1 MRQAIRLSVICLGI
15 IGIRLP
21 ARKNPF
27 QELPLTT
34 TWEDPLHAQPYH
46 YRERRQTMNELASI
60 VERLKALRLSGMA
73 EAISD
78 IIKLP
83 VRMRPSLKMALS
95 KMPETETR
103 CRDDSRTARLL
114 KASKLR
120 YQVLVED
127 ITCSTT
133 RNFTREQLTSIA
145 DCGFVRRGENP
156 LIAGLTGCGKS
167 YLACAL
173 GHQACTLGL
182 KTLYLNMN
190 RFVDVLKQSRLDGTF
205 SRTLSRLDKWYDYI
219 AEATLADAIMDRL
232 VNSSHHVSLEGPS
245 LRKRK
250 TNKLNSERDAS

>member
-1 MRQAIRLSVICLGI
+1 
-15 IGIRLP
+15 
-21 ARKNPF
+21 
-27 QELPLTT
+27 
-34 TWEDPLHAQPYH
+34 
-46 YRERRQTMNELASI
+46 MNELTSI
-60 VERLKALRLSGMA
+60 VERLKTLKLTGMA
-73 EAISD
+73 EAVSD

-83 VRMRPSLKMALS
+83 VQMWPSLEMALS
-95 KMPETETR
+95 KMIETETR
-103 CRDDSRTARLL
+103 CRDDSRTTRLL

-127 ITCSTT
+127 ITCSTA

-145 DCGFVRRGENP
+145 DCGFVRRGENL
-156 LIAGLTGCGKS
+156 LITGLTGCGKS

-205 SRTLSRLDKWYDYI
+205 SQVLSRLDKNDLIVLDDFGLQKMDSDTRIALLTLLEERYEKKSMIIMSQLPLNKWYDYI

-232 VNSSHHVSLEGPS
+232 INSSHHVNLEGPS

-250 TNKLNSERDAS
+250 K

>member
-1 MRQAIRLSVICLGI
+1 
-15 IGIRLP
+15 
-21 ARKNPF
+21 
-27 QELPLTT
+27 
-34 TWEDPLHAQPYH
+34 
-46 YRERRQTMNELASI
+46 MNELASI
-60 VERLKALRLSGMA
+60 VERLKALKLSGMA

-83 VRMRPSLKMALS
+83 MQMRPSLEMALS
-95 KMPETETR
+95 KMLETETR

-145 DCGFVRRGENP
+145 DCGFVRRGENL
-156 LIAGLTGCGKS
+156 LITGLTGCGKS

-205 SRTLSRLDKWYDYI
+205 SQMLSRLDKNDLIVLDDFGLQKMDSDTRIALLTLLEERYEKKSMIIMSQLPLDKWYDYI

-232 VNSSHHVSLEGPS
+232 VNSSHHVNLEGPS

-250 TNKLNSERDAS
+250 NK

>member
-1 MRQAIRLSVICLGI
+1 
-15 IGIRLP
+15 
-21 ARKNPF
+21 
-27 QELPLTT
+27 
-34 TWEDPLHAQPYH
+34 
-46 YRERRQTMNELASI
+46 MNELTSI
-60 VERLKALRLSGMA
+60 VERLKALKLIGMA
-73 EAISD
+73 EAVSD

-83 VRMRPSLKMALS
+83 VQMRPGLEMALS
-95 KMPETETR
+95 KMIETETR
-103 CRDDSRTARLL
+103 CRDDSRTVRLL

-127 ITCSTT
+127 ITCSTA

-145 DCGFVRRGENP
+145 DCGFVRRGENL
-156 LIAGLTGCGKS
+156 LITGLTGCGKS

-173 GHQACTLGL
+173 GYQACTLGL

-205 SRTLSRLDKWYDYI
+205 SQMLSRLDKNDLIVLDDFGLQKMDSDTRIALLTLLEERYEKKSMIIMSQLPLDKWYDYI

-232 VNSSHHVSLEGPS
+232 INSSHYVSLEGPS

-250 TNKLNSERDAS
+250 NK

>member
-1 MRQAIRLSVICLGI
+1 
-15 IGIRLP
+15 
-21 ARKNPF
+21 
-27 QELPLTT
+27 
-34 TWEDPLHAQPYH
+34 
-46 YRERRQTMNELASI
+46 MNELASI
-60 VERLKALRLSGMA
+60 VDRLKALKLSGMA

-83 VRMRPSLKMALS
+83 VQMRPSLEMALS
-95 KMPETETR
+95 KMLETEIR
-103 CRDDSRTARLL
+103 HRDDSRTARLL

-127 ITCSTT
+127 INCSTA
-133 RNFTREQLTSIA
+133 RNFTREQLMFIA
-145 DCGFVRRGENP
+145 DCGFVRRGENL
-156 LIAGLTGCGKS
+156 LITGLTGCGKS

-173 GHQACTLGL
+173 GNQACTLGL

-205 SRTLSRLDKWYDYI
+205 SQMLSRLDKNDLIVLDDFGLQKMDSDTRIALLTLLEERYEKKSMIIISQLTLDKWYDYI

-232 VNSSHHVSLEGPS
+232 VNSSHHINLEGPS

-250 TNKLNSERDAS
+250 NK

>member
-1 MRQAIRLSVICLGI
+1 
-15 IGIRLP
+15 
-21 ARKNPF
+21 
-27 QELPLTT
+27 
-34 TWEDPLHAQPYH
+34 
-46 YRERRQTMNELASI
+46 MNEFASI
-60 VERLKALRLSGMA
+60 VDRLKALKLSGMA
-73 EAISD
+73 EAVSD

-83 VRMRPSLKMALS
+83 IQMRPSLEMALS
-95 KMPETETR
+95 KMLETEIR

-114 KASKLR
+114 KASRLR

-133 RNFTREQLTSIA
+133 RNFTREQLSFIA
-145 DCGFVRRGENP
+145 DCGFVRRGENL
-156 LIAGLTGCGKS
+156 LITGLTGCGKS

-205 SRTLSRLDKWYDYI
+205 SQMLLRLDKNDLIVLDDFGLQKMDSDTRIALLTLLEERYEKKSMIIMSQLPLDKWYDYI

-232 VNSSHHVSLEGPS
+232 INSSHHVNLEGPS
-245 LRKRK
+245 LRKR
-250 TNKLNSERDAS
+250 RI

>member
-1 MRQAIRLSVICLGI
+1 
-15 IGIRLP
+15 
-21 ARKNPF
+21 
-27 QELPLTT
+27 
-34 TWEDPLHAQPYH
+34 
-46 YRERRQTMNELASI
+46 MNELTSI
-60 VERLKALRLSGMA
+60 VERLKALKLIGMA
-73 EAISD
+73 EAVSD

-83 VRMRPSLKMALS
+83 VQMRPGLEMALS
-95 KMPETETR
+95 KMIETETR

-127 ITCSTT
+127 ITCSTA

-145 DCGFVRRGENP
+145 DCGFVRRGENL
-156 LIAGLTGCGKS
+156 LITGLTGCGKS

-173 GHQACTLGL
+173 GYQACTLGL

-205 SRTLSRLDKWYDYI
+205 SQMLSRLDKNDLIVLDDFGLQKMDSDTRIALLTLLEERYEKKSMIIMSQLPLDKWYDYI

-232 VNSSHHVSLEGPS
+232 INSSHYVSLEGPS

-250 TNKLNSERDAS
+250 NK

>member
-1 MRQAIRLSVICLGI
+1 
-15 IGIRLP
+15 
-21 ARKNPF
+21 
-27 QELPLTT
+27 
-34 TWEDPLHAQPYH
+34 
-46 YRERRQTMNELASI
+46 MNELTSI
-60 VERLKALRLSGMA
+60 VERLKALKLIGMA
-73 EAISD
+73 EAVSD

-83 VRMRPSLKMALS
+83 VQMRPGLEMALS
-95 KMPETETR
+95 KMIETETR

-127 ITCSTT
+127 ITCSTA

-145 DCGFVRRGENP
+145 DCGFVRRGENL
-156 LIAGLTGCGKS
+156 LITGLTGCGKS

-173 GHQACTLGL
+173 GYQACTLGL

-205 SRTLSRLDKWYDYI
+205 SQMLSRLDKNDLIVLDDFGLQKMDSDTRIALPTLLEERYEKKSMISMSQLPLDKWYDYI

-232 VNSSHHVSLEGPS
+232 INSSHYVSLEGPS

-250 TNKLNSERDAS
+250 NK